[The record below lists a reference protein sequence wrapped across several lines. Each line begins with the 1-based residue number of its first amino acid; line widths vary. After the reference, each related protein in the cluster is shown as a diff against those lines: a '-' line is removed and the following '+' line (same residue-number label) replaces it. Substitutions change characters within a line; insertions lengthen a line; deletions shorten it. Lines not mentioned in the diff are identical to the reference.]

1 MTDVTPRWKN
11 PERRSKRR
19 NAARYAQARA
29 VVYDRSGG
37 QCEALIEGVCLS
49 RGDQAHHVR
58 RRSQGGSDDPS
69 NLKWVCDACHGHIHA
84 NPAAAEELGLLRRS
98 SFSPAPGLVRVEK
111 VKRT

>member
-1 MTDVTPRWKN
+1 MTDVTTFFKN

-58 RRSQGGSDDPS
+58 RRSQGGQDDPG
-69 NLKWVCDACHGHIHA
+69 NLLWVCRSCHDHIHA
-84 NPAAAEELGLLRRS
+84 HPATSVALGLLEFS
-98 SFSPAPGLVRVEK
+98 SFDPAPGLINVERVK
-111 VKRT
+111 

>member
-69 NLKWVCDACHGHIHA
+69 NLLWICRGCHDHVHRY
-84 NPAAAEELGLLRRS
+84 PAQAASLGLLEFS
-98 SFSPAPGLVRVEK
+98 SFDPAPGLINVERVK
-111 VKRT
+111 